1 MTPGRSKKGHK
12 KTRSEEREGGGEN
25 MNVTKS
31 GNLKPETKHIVCEK
45 CGKEWHFDN
54 AKYCGMCGEKL
65 KETPAKS
72 SL

>member
-1 MTPGRSKKGHK
+1 
-12 KTRSEEREGGGEN
+12 

-54 AKYCGMCGEKL
+54 AKYCGMCGKKL